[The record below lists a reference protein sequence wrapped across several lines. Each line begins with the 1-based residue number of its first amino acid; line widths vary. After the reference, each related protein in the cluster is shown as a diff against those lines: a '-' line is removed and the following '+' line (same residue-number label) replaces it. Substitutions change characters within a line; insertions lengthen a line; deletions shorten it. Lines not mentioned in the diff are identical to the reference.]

1 MVDLFWN
8 SSWERVDFERI
19 RQYMDGFDM
28 KADPVIEYIIAQGV
42 RTVCDAGC
50 GCGIYA
56 AKLAANGFEVSG
68 FDVAERAVDI
78 AGELL
83 RTASLKANLKVAD
96 IQATGYE
103 DGWFDCAI
111 ARDVIDHMRKREAV
125 RAVRELCRIVRP
137 GGIVLLTLDHSDE
150 EYESE
155 NHIVSDDGDYIFT
168 DGKWQGMVF
177 HPYDEREISQ
187 ILPSS
192 VKWRIEDGEDGIII
206 RLITQAE

>member
-168 DGKWQGMVF
+168 DGKWQGRVF
-177 HPYDEREISQ
+177 HP
-187 ILPSS
+187 
-192 VKWRIEDGEDGIII
+192 
-206 RLITQAE
+206 